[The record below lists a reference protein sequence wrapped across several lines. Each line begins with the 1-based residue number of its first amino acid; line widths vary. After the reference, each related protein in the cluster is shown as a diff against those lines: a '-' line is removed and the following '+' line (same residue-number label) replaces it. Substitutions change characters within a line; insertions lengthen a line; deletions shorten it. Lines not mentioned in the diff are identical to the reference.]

1 MKYLQKETVIAY
13 LIISENSQKEI
24 IDLPQH
30 SLFLFRTFTGYI
42 NRYREVSF
50 IEPLRLLSVS
60 CFFLNKKVWKKPEYR
75 CLFLLETW
83 KMNHKT
89 RKYFYNKQQLLF
101 ILNI

>member
-1 MKYLQKETVIAY
+1 MKYLQKETIIAY
-13 LIISENSQKEI
+13 LIIFENSQKDI

-30 SLFLFRTFTGYI
+30 LLFLFRTFTGYI

-50 IEPLRLLSVS
+50 IEPLLSVS
-60 CFFLNKKVWKKPEYR
+60 YFFLNTKVWKKPEYR

-89 RKYFYNKQQLLF
+89 RKYFYNKQLLLF

>member
-42 NRYREVSF
+42 NRYREFSF
-50 IEPLRLLSVS
+50 IEPLLSVS
-60 CFFLNKKVWKKPEYR
+60 CFFLNKKYEKSQSIDA
-75 CLFLLETW
+75 C
-83 KMNHKT
+83 
-89 RKYFYNKQQLLF
+89 FY
-101 ILNI
+101 

>member
-30 SLFLFRTFTGYI
+30 LLFLFRTFTEYI

-50 IEPLRLLSVS
+50 IEPLLSVS
-60 CFFLNKKVWKKPEYR
+60 YFFQIKKYEKSQSIDACFY
-75 CLFLLETW
+75 
-83 KMNHKT
+83 
-89 RKYFYNKQQLLF
+89 
-101 ILNI
+101 